1 MIATILTGLIF
12 WVVGLVSCTLIYCY
26 HECNVWEIPEILKVL
41 GGVALHL
48 LIFPLIL
55 GIVIGAY
62 IALRIKK

>member
-26 HECNVWEIPEILKVL
+26 QDCNVWSIPEILKVM

-55 GIVIGAY
+55 GIIVGACV
-62 IALRIKK
+62 ACRIKK